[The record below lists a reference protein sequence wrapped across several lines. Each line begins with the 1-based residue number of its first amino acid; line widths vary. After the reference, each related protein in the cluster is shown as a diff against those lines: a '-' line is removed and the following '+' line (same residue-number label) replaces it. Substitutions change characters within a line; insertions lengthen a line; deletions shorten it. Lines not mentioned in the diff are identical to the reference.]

1 MKQDIFITLTEMIGA
16 AVAGGWVT
24 HILSIRSKVRQEKA
38 NAAKAETEVESD
50 KIANL
55 RKVIDDAYRP
65 IIEDLRNQVEG
76 FKSEVREL
84 SGKVDRLEAEND
96 TLREENRA
104 LRDAVRSINPD
115 LVPSF
120 LSIKAKN
127 QPRGKSGQFVK
138 KTGDEADR

>member
-1 MKQDIFITLTEMIGA
+1 MKQDIITLFEMLGS
-16 AVAGGWVT
+16 AVAGGYVT
-24 HILSIRSKVRQEKA
+24 HILSIRSRLRKEKA
-38 NAAKAETEVESD
+38 GAAKAEAEVESD

-65 IIEDLRNQVEG
+65 IIEDLQNQVEG
-76 FKSEVREL
+76 FKTEVREL
-84 SGKVDRLEAEND
+84 SGKVDRLQSEND

-138 KTGDEADR
+138 KSADEVDR

>member
-1 MKQDIFITLTEMIGA
+1 MKQDIITLFEMLGS
-16 AVAGGWVT
+16 AVAGGYVT
-24 HILSIRSKVRQEKA
+24 HILSIRSRLRKEKA
-38 NAAKAETEVESD
+38 GAAKAEAEVEAD

-65 IIEDLRNQVEG
+65 IIEDLQNQVEG

-127 QPRGKSGQFVK
+127 QPRGKGGKFVK
-138 KTGDEADR
+138 ADDREEEQ